1 MEFSQNETIRIELD
15 YINATGAAP
24 QHAWSSPPTA
34 KNLGYV
40 IMTMD
45 AAWLQGQ
52 SFNNLSL
59 TLVALDTSVNQ
70 AARIIPGP
78 YISLIN
84 QPAEHYPPPP
94 HAELNKLGL
103 EVGIPV
109 GVGAFLFIVC
119 GLWFG
124 MRKTRRIELGNIM
137 SRRKGYGVGKS
148 RRQRMGKQADI
159 QLRESALRPTS
170 PEFRD
175 EPLQGAEAPQRFAGH
190 AREESLGSLVSSA
203 AGDSF
208 SRPQGNVFREELER
222 QRTGR

>member
-1 MEFSQNETIRIELD
+1 MD
-15 YINATGAAP
+15 YINATGAEP
-24 QHAWSSPPTA
+24 QSAWSSKSIP
-34 KNLGYV
+34 KDWGYD

-45 AAWLQGQ
+45 PAWLQGQ
-52 SFNNLSL
+52 SSNNLSL
-59 TLVALDTSVNQ
+59 TLVAFDPTANQ
-70 AARIIPGP
+70 AATKIPGP
-78 YISLIN
+78 IIGLIN
-84 QPAEHYPPPP
+84 QPAQHYPPPP

-109 GVGAFLFIVC
+109 GIGAFLFIIC

-148 RRQRMGKQADI
+148 RRQRLGKQADI
-159 QLRESALRPTS
+159 QLRESALRPAS

-175 EPLQGAEAPQRFAGH
+175 DPLQGAAAPQRSAGH
-190 AREESLGSLVSSA
+190 AREESLGSLVSSV